1 LSSNLTRSV
10 KFTLTSLYGE
20 THSVS
25 PYDWKT
31 TPTGRVLNSTEEIA
45 DLVNSSSGSS
55 ILYMPGYYS
64 PSSIYRT
71 ILGMRL
77 THILSPATFYEINLQ
92 HNSNRYNTYQLADR
106 DTTKKYEPVPGYFV
120 DEAPYGYYGYSVSGI
135 EGMSM
140 GGWMNLGRDKSVN
153 STTSFRVDIT
163 SQVNT
168 RNQIKAGIHAT
179 YNDFDIKSAT
189 ESPSMSTWTR
199 DMSYNVFPYRVGVYL
214 QDKLE
219 YEGFIANL
227 GVRMDYS
234 DPNSDWFELSDYDK
248 NLSAGYGKD
257 FENKVETGSTQAQL
271 TTSPR
276 LGISHPITE
285 NSKLYFNYG
294 HFRQE
299 PFSSYRFRIQRESNG
314 LVTYLGNPNMELE
327 KTVAYELGYAQSLF
341 NSFLL
346 NIAAYYKDVSNQ
358 PGWIYY
364 TNINGSVQ
372 YYQAANNNYAD
383 IRGFELSLTKM
394 MGQYLTG
401 FINYTYDVTTS
412 GYFGLQYYYED
423 PNKQRDYLR
432 LNPYQS
438 RPHPQPYARANLDL
452 HTPANFGIRIAGFH
466 PLSLLNL
473 NIIANWRA
481 GSYSTYNPNSIPGVV
496 DNVQWKDY
504 HNLNLRLSKTLQ
516 FSRTSVQFYVD
527 VNNALN
533 TKRLSS
539 AGFSDNYDYEDYM
552 ASLNFSWEEGVE
564 KGDDRIGD
572 YRPEGVAYDPLEQ
585 NPHNDPEIQARNDRR
600 KEDKSYIDMPNI
612 NSFTF
617 LNPRDIFFGVKINF

>member
-1 LSSNLTRSV
+1 
-10 KFTLTSLYGE
+10 
-20 THSVS
+20 
-25 PYDWKT
+25 
-31 TPTGRVLNSTEEIA
+31 
-45 DLVNSSSGSS
+45 
-55 ILYMPGYYS
+55 
-64 PSSIYRT
+64 
-71 ILGMRL
+71 
-77 THILSPATFYEINLQ
+77 
-92 HNSNRYNTYQLADR
+92 
-106 DTTKKYEPVPGYFV
+106 
-120 DEAPYGYYGYSVSGI
+120 
-135 EGMSM
+135 M

-383 IRGFELSLTKM
+383 IRGSSL
-394 MGQYLTG
+394 
-401 FINYTYDVTTS
+401 
-412 GYFGLQYYYED
+412 
-423 PNKQRDYLR
+423 
-432 LNPYQS
+432 
-438 RPHPQPYARANLDL
+438 A
-452 HTPANFGIRIAGFH
+452 
-466 PLSLLNL
+466 
-473 NIIANWRA
+473 
-481 GSYSTYNPNSIPGVV
+481 
-496 DNVQWKDY
+496 
-504 HNLNLRLSKTLQ
+504 
-516 FSRTSVQFYVD
+516 
-527 VNNALN
+527 
-533 TKRLSS
+533 
-539 AGFSDNYDYEDYM
+539 
-552 ASLNFSWEEGVE
+552 
-564 KGDDRIGD
+564 
-572 YRPEGVAYDPLEQ
+572 
-585 NPHNDPEIQARNDRR
+585 
-600 KEDKSYIDMPNI
+600 
-612 NSFTF
+612 
-617 LNPRDIFFGVKINF
+617 